1 MRAAIKCV
9 SAIALFGLSAPV
21 ASLQTAPKEAC
32 PNGEIYAVQMEAEN
46 LLIFGLSMDPATEGL
61 TYNWTVS
68 AGTIVEGQGTNGIS
82 VKAAKGDVVTA
93 SVEIGGLPAGCGNV
107 ASATLDMI

>member
-1 MRAAIKCV
+1 MKSVFTVTA
-9 SAIALFGLSAPV
+9 AIALFGLAAPV
-21 ASLQTAPKEAC
+21 ASLQTAPKATC
-32 PNGEIYAVQMEAEN
+32 PDGSVNAVQMEAEN
-46 LLIFGLSMDPATEGL
+46 LLIFGLTMDPATEGL
-61 TYNWTVS
+61 TYNWSVS
-68 AGTIVEGQGTNGIS
+68 TGTIVEGQATNGIS